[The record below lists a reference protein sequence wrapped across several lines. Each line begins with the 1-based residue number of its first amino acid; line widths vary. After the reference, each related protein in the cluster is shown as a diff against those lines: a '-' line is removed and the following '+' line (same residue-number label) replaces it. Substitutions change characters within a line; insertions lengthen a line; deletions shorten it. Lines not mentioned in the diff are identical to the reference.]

1 MELVA
6 ARVEFV
12 AGDSSISKEIRLRR
26 SGRSDHL
33 PELRSS
39 ESHWKIWPTTKSR
52 SDGVMSFWDETLTLI
67 FHDSDTI

>member
-12 AGDSSISKEIRLRR
+12 AGDSSISKEIRLLR

-39 ESHWKIWPTTKSR
+39 ESH
-52 SDGVMSFWDETLTLI
+52 
-67 FHDSDTI
+67 